1 MKIAIFGP
9 NWVGDLVMATPA
21 LRAIRQR
28 HPHAE
33 ITALVRPHLPPVLAG
48 LALVDRVLTH
58 PATGRLSLIARLATE
73 ERWAR
78 GLRSERFDLAV
89 LLPNSLHSALWA
101 WWGGARERVGFGGN
115 GRDWLLTRALAR
127 RPRNQPYPVLDEYL
141 RLAEAAGCPA
151 VGREMELACLP
162 AEREEFEL
170 FWRQAHG
177 GRAPQPGL
185 VCLNPGGAFGA
196 AKHWPSRHFAEL
208 ARRLVTRLD
217 RDVLVLCGPAER
229 ETAREIVRLA
239 DHPRVGSLA
248 EAPVSLGLT
257 KGAVAACE
265 LLVTTDSGPRH
276 FAAPLGKPVITLYG
290 PTHQAWSETH
300 YRRAVALQL
309 AVDCGPCQQRVCPLG
324 HHRCLEELSVD
335 QVFAAAS
342 ASLSPGTLP
351 RVA

>member
-48 LALVDRVLTH
+48 LTLVDRVISH
-58 PATGRLSLIARLATE
+58 PATGRVSLPTRLRAE

-101 WWGGARERVGFGGN
+101 WWGGARERVGFDGN
-115 GRDWLLTRALAR
+115 GRGWLLTRPVAR

-141 RLAEAAGCPA
+141 RLAEAAGCPPL
-151 VGREMELACLP
+151 GREMELACLP
-162 AEREEFEL
+162 TEREEFEL
-170 FWRQAHG
+170 FWRQSRG
-177 GRAPQPGL
+177 GRAPQSGI

-217 RDVLVLCGPAER
+217 REVLVLCGPAER
-229 ETAREIVRLA
+229 ESAREIVRLA

-257 KGAVAACE
+257 KAAVAACE

-276 FAAPLGKPVITLYG
+276 FGAPLGKPVITLYG

-300 YRRAVALQL
+300 YHRGVALQL
-309 AVDCGPCQQRVCPLG
+309 AVDCGPCQKRVCPLG

-335 QVFAAAS
+335 QVFAAAT
-342 ASLSPGTLP
+342 AALSPRSLP